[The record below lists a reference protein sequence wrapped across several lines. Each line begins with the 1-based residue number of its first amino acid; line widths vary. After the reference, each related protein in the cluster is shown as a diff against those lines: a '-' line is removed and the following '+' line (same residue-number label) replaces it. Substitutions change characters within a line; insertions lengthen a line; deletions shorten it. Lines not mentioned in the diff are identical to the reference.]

1 MLTPTALASEA
12 RRKSGVVWRAV
23 EHQHT
28 VSTRKI
34 VDTLDEQEVL
44 EDILE
49 ASKPHY
55 PDGAE
60 SLHYLLKT
68 PFRYYP
74 PYPNG
79 SRFRRPRSRDG
90 AFYASEQ
97 VRTALAEFAFNRVRF
112 FDASP
117 QTPLPRA
124 DSLVTVFAAKYASRH
139 CLDLTLPP
147 WAKDRALWMHPT
159 DYTATQELADAAR
172 AAKVDVLRYESV
184 RDAAAGFNVAL
195 LSPKAFAT
203 KAPIHQQVWFLY
215 IAPSEINCARTGLMG
230 TEERWTFSR

>member
-1 MLTPTALASEA
+1 MLTPAALASEI
-12 RRKSGVVWRAV
+12 RRKSGIVWRAV

-34 VDTLDEQEVL
+34 VDTRAEQELL
-44 EDILE
+44 EEILE
-49 ASKPHY
+49 ESKPQY
-55 PDGAE
+55 PAGAE

-74 PYPNG
+74 FPHG
-79 SRFRRPRSRDG
+79 SRFRRARSHEG
-90 AFYASEQ
+90 VYYASEHI
-97 VRTALAEFAFNRVRF
+97 RTSLAEFAYYRVRF

-124 DSLVTVFAAKYASRH
+124 DFLVTVFSVKYASKH

-147 WAKDRALWMHPT
+147 WLKERARWMHPT
-159 DYTATQELADAAR
+159 DYTATQDFADVAR

-184 RDAAAGFNVAL
+184 RDIAGSFNVAL
-195 LSPKAFAT
+195 LSPKVFAT
-203 KAPIHQQVWFLY
+203 KQPIGQQVWMLY
-215 IAPSEINCARTGLMG
+215 IAASEINCARTGLMG
-230 TEERWTFSR
+230 TEERWTFLR

>member
-1 MLTPTALASEA
+1 M
-12 RRKSGVVWRAV
+12 VWRAV

-34 VDTLDEQEVL
+34 VDTRDEQELL
-44 EDILE
+44 EEILE
-49 ASKPHY
+49 ESKPAY
-55 PDGAE
+55 PAGAE

-74 PYPNG
+74 PYPYG
-79 SRFRRPRSRDG
+79 SRFRSVRSHEG
-90 AFYASEQ
+90 VYYASEYI
-97 VRTALAEFAFNRVRF
+97 RTSLAEFAYYRVRF

-124 DSLVTVFAAKYASRH
+124 DSLVTVFSVKYASRH

-147 WAKDRALWMHPT
+147 WVKDRARWTHPT
-159 DYTATQELADAAR
+159 DYSATQELADVAR

-184 RDAAAGFNVAL
+184 RDVAGGVNVAL
-195 LSPKAFAT
+195 LNPKAFTT
-203 KAPIHQQVWFLY
+203 KVPIEQQVWILY
-215 IAPSEINCARTGLMG
+215 LAASEINCTRAGLMG
-230 TEERWTFSR
+230 AEERWTFSR

>member
-1 MLTPTALASEA
+1 MLTPTALASEV

-34 VDTLDEQEVL
+34 VDTLGEQELL
-44 EDILE
+44 EEILE
-49 ASKPHY
+49 ESKPHY
-55 PDGAE
+55 PPEAE

-68 PFRYYP
+68 PFRHFP

-79 SRFRRPRSRDG
+79 SRFRRVHSREG
-90 AFYASEQ
+90 VYYASEQ
-97 VRTALAEFAFNRVRF
+97 IRTSLAEFAHYRVRF

-117 QTPLPRA
+117 ETPLPHTDA
-124 DSLVTVFAAKYASRH
+124 LVTVFSVKYASSH

-147 WAKDRALWMHPT
+147 LAKDRALWAHPT
-159 DYTATQELADAAR
+159 DYTATQELADVAR
-172 AAKVDVLRYESV
+172 AAKVDVLRYASA
-184 RDAAAGFNVAL
+184 RDTAAGINVAL
-195 LSPKAFAT
+195 LSPKVFTT
-203 KAPIHQQVWFLY
+203 KEPTEQQVWMLY
-215 IAPSEINCARTGLMG
+215 FAPAETNCTRTGLMG